1 MLILY
6 QLEIKMRK
14 LLALLNSQVCNVRF
28 FQGSFSKGRPGTEGN
43 TQTLTENDS
52 HNGWLR

>member
-1 MLILY
+1 
-6 QLEIKMRK
+6 MRK

-28 FQGSFSKGRPGTEGN
+28 FQGSFSKGRPGTEGY